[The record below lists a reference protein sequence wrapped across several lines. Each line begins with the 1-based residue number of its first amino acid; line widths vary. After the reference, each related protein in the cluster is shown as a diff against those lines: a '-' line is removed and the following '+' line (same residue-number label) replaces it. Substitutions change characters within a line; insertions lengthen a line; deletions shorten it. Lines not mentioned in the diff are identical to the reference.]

1 MPSPNPTLR
10 CLALAVALAAG
21 GCATLPRE
29 PASEAVPLAEGG
41 AATIEPLPEPPAE
54 PAAAPDPGSEITLR
68 ALAELGVRYRFGGN
82 TPQSGFDCSG
92 LVRWVYR
99 DHEAIALPRAS
110 HDMAR
115 LPAPSVG
122 PAELAPGDLVF
133 FRIRGNRVSHVGIY
147 IGDGRFVHA
156 PSRGGKVRVDR
167 LDDRYWKR
175 RWAGAKR
182 VLARG

>member
-1 MPSPNPTLR
+1 MPPQTHALR
-10 CLALAVALAAG
+10 CLALLLALAAG
-21 GCATLPRE
+21 GCATLPRA
-29 PASEAVPLAEGG
+29 PSSEAVPLAEGD
-41 AATIEPLPEPPAE
+41 AATIEPLPEPAVVPAE
-54 PAAAPDPGSEITLR
+54 TPDPGSEITLR

-82 TPQSGFDCSG
+82 TPETGFDCSG

-99 DHEAIALPRAS
+99 DQNAIALPRAS

-115 LPAPSVG
+115 LPAPSVDPG
-122 PAELAPGDLVF
+122 ELAPGDLVF

-156 PSRGGKVRVDR
+156 PSRGGMVRVDR